1 MIQDILMI
9 IKTCLL
15 YLDKI
20 ILKDLNVLII
30 HQKKVL
36 KKNYF

>member
-1 MIQDILMI
+1 MILEMKMI
-9 IKTCLL
+9 IKNYFL
-15 YLDKI
+15 YLEKI